1 MTHSKRIVFEVI
13 GGILCVSV
21 GIFGSSM
28 IKTEGKITPG
38 IINMK
43 PAKYESEKIAVVNL
57 DAGVEKKNDTIYY
70 AKNIVELPDENYIMT
85 SLEQA
90 KKGVKSGTYAAY
102 IIIPSTFSASIESIN
117 KTPKQ
122 AVFQYKIANGLS
134 AETENK
140 IITQLNA
147 FEKNINAN
155 VSYIFVDA
163 ILRDVHSLQ
172 NSASKIMTN
181 DEKDLTTMKN
191 ISAEKLIQPVTFSK
205 LKEQES
211 PNGPVDFSSEEQNM
225 QKAVT
230 AIQNAFSE
238 GIKQGQLSYS
248 ALAKNDTLVMDGLDA
263 LKKQADTAN
272 PLEDE
277 NKNSYSVA
285 ALQRL
290 NEKIKAFNTENMT
303 EEKRNLVKESIS
315 SEISTFAKTQQ
326 KEMDKQAETIQQ
338 DVDAMVST
346 MKEDIQTYLKEENT
360 SIAEKLKAQEE
371 EDNQKIEEYV
381 KQIQNYLNR
390 EIVSDEVKE
399 IIQDVVAEQLKRQE
413 TEYGKYI
420 ENQKE
425 IAEANGYNEAI
436 DTAKGQ
442 MEESEKQLG
451 ELQEIVASMKE
462 SEEGDSVK
470 ATLEEKIN
478 KIKESLAKG
487 KGLEKRPVPEAMEK
501 PEVADS
507 FALTDNIREQLQ
519 KLVDLSNATMEPGK
533 EENEDSEGKPKKIE
547 IPTVQWS
554 LEELVYTSPEESSKY
569 TVPTYQLPESTQLAD
584 SSIEKIEK
592 NYEIPEN
599 HFDSVIKENLIDL
612 ISARN
617 GQLRS
622 ALEKGVQ
629 DVKTVA
635 QEYLTGI
642 KEFDPYSSIEQDKV
656 SDGETKLSNVLRDVS
671 KKMTDQ
677 SVSSIEYMTTML
689 QKANENI
696 STLQTDMTNANE
708 KTKANVIS
716 EIAAMQRIR
725 TDSSKI
731 NLELLKGFA
740 GKLAFTRVGELPNK
754 KVYRFITNPV
764 RCEEDD
770 K

>member
-1 MTHSKRIVFEVI
+1 MTHSKRIVFEII

-28 IKTEGKITPG
+28 IKTEGKIAPA
-38 IINMK
+38 IIKMK

-70 AKNIVELPDENYIMT
+70 AKNIVELPDDNYIMT

-122 AVFQYKIANGLS
+122 AVFQYKIGKGLS
-134 AETENK
+134 VETENK

-191 ISAEKLIQPVTFSK
+191 ISVEKLIQPVTFSK

-211 PNGPVDFSSEEQNM
+211 PNSPVDFSIEEQNM

-230 AIQNAFSE
+230 AIQNAFSD

-248 ALAKNDTLVMDGLDA
+248 ALAKNDIPVTDGLDA
-263 LKKQADTAN
+263 LKKQIDTAN

-413 TEYGKYI
+413 TEYGKC
-420 ENQKE
+420 
-425 IAEANGYNEAI
+425 
-436 DTAKGQ
+436 T
-442 MEESEKQLG
+442 
-451 ELQEIVASMKE
+451 
-462 SEEGDSVK
+462 
-470 ATLEEKIN
+470 
-478 KIKESLAKG
+478 
-487 KGLEKRPVPEAMEK
+487 
-501 PEVADS
+501 
-507 FALTDNIREQLQ
+507 
-519 KLVDLSNATMEPGK
+519 
-533 EENEDSEGKPKKIE
+533 
-547 IPTVQWS
+547 
-554 LEELVYTSPEESSKY
+554 
-569 TVPTYQLPESTQLAD
+569 
-584 SSIEKIEK
+584 
-592 NYEIPEN
+592 
-599 HFDSVIKENLIDL
+599 
-612 ISARN
+612 
-617 GQLRS
+617 
-622 ALEKGVQ
+622 
-629 DVKTVA
+629 
-635 QEYLTGI
+635 
-642 KEFDPYSSIEQDKV
+642 
-656 SDGETKLSNVLRDVS
+656 
-671 KKMTDQ
+671 
-677 SVSSIEYMTTML
+677 
-689 QKANENI
+689 
-696 STLQTDMTNANE
+696 
-708 KTKANVIS
+708 
-716 EIAAMQRIR
+716 
-725 TDSSKI
+725 
-731 NLELLKGFA
+731 
-740 GKLAFTRVGELPNK
+740 
-754 KVYRFITNPV
+754 
-764 RCEEDD
+764 
-770 K
+770 